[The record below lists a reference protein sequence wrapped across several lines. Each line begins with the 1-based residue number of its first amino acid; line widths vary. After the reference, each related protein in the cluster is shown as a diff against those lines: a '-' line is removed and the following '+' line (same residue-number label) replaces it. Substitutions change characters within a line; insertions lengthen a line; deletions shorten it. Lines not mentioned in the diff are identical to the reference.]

1 MRGGGEGTG
10 GAPHFFLSGLISVV
24 PQTFAQIGHP
34 INRAAVASRQRAER
48 DYHPTGVKALA
59 CGVLTSC
66 IQLGVEVVSGLHQV
80 HSGTLAWSVRRLREK
95 WNTSCTSRVR
105 SLLSVRRQQH

>member
-1 MRGGGEGTG
+1 MRGGGEGSG
-10 GAPHFFLSGLISVV
+10 GPPHFFLSGLISVV

-34 INRAAVASRQRAER
+34 INRAAVASCQRAER

-80 HSGTLAWSVRRLREK
+80 HSGTLTWRVRRLREK
-95 WNTSCTSRVR
+95 MEHLTLWPWSWTFTV
-105 SLLSVRRQQH
+105 